1 MKKPAT
7 SALLAIVAGVLCAGF
22 VALGV
27 WQIERLAWKRAL
39 IAHVAER
46 VHAAPVAAPGPARWS
61 ALSPDGDAYRH
72 VVVTGRFRDD
82 RATFVKAVTERGPG
96 FWLMNPLDSDR
107 GFTVL
112 VNRGFV
118 AARGGATA
126 GGAARVTGLL
136 RLSEPGGG
144 FLRTNDPATDHWY
157 SRDITAIA
165 TARQLGSV
173 APYFI
178 DADAGPVEPV
188 APGQPVGGLT
198 VVRFTNNHLVYAITW
213 FTLAAMSVAGGVLLL
228 REARRG

>member
-7 SALLAIVAGVLCAGF
+7 NALPAIVAGVLCAGF
-22 VALGV
+22 LALGV

-39 IAHVAER
+39 IGRVAER

-61 ALSPDGDAYRH
+61 MISTESDAYRH

-82 RATFVKAVTERGPG
+82 RATFVQAVTERGPG
-96 FWLMNPLDSDR
+96 FWLMTPFDSDQ

-118 AARGGATA
+118 TARGGGTA
-126 GGAARVTGLL
+126 GGTAQVTGLL

-144 FLRTNDPATDHWY
+144 FLRTNDPAADHWY
-157 SRDITAIA
+157 SRDVTAIA
-165 TARQLGSV
+165 RARQLGVV

-178 DADAGPVEPV
+178 DADARPAAAVV
-188 APGQPVGGLT
+188 PGQPVGGLT

-213 FTLAAMSVAGGVLLL
+213 FTLAAMSAVGGILLL

>member
-7 SALLAIVAGVLCAGF
+7 NALLAIVAGVLCAGF

-39 IAHVAER
+39 IVHVAER

-72 VVVTGRFRDD
+72 VVVTGRFHDD
-82 RATFVKAVTERGPG
+82 RATFVQAVTERGPG
-96 FWLMNPLDSDR
+96 FWLMTPFDTNR

-118 AARGGATA
+118 AARGDAAPGGTA
-126 GGAARVTGLL
+126 QVTGLL

-144 FLRTNDPATDHWY
+144 FLRTNDPTTDHWY
-157 SRDITAIA
+157 SRDVTAIA
-165 TARQLGSV
+165 TTRKLGNV

-178 DADAGPVEPV
+178 DADAGPVEAV
-188 APGQPVGGLT
+188 APGQPFGGLT

-213 FTLAAMSVAGGVLLL
+213 FTLAAMSAAGGVLML